1 MAGEASKRSL
11 IDHFSALKDPRQAWK
26 VIYPLPEILLLVL
39 CATLAGAEDFVEARL
54 WGVKNLDFLR
64 RFLPFKDGLPSH
76 DTLNDVIN
84 ALAPPLFKT
93 CFVTCFVT
101 WVEGLRATE
110 PDLVAIDGKT
120 SRRTHNRAKGRE
132 PLHLVSAWAARQRL
146 VLGQEATNA
155 KSNEITAIPR
165 LLERLA
171 LTGALVTLDAMGCQT
186 KIAEAIQ
193 AKGADYLIAVKD
205 NWPNLHGEIERYF
218 EAPPDSLDRHATTD
232 GDHGR
237 IEIRRHVVS
246 HDVAWLSTDCRF
258 PGEPR
263 FPGRTALS
271 RPGGHRPGRGRGRA
285 GRQDD
290 PRAPVLSLVG
300 SSRCPDLRPCGS
312 RPLGHCEPAALG
324 HGRGLPRRPRPLAH
338 GSRPREHGHR
348 QTHGHEPRPTGHPN
362 HQPQK
367 PPQARRMGP
376 RLPRNPH
383 PTGSLNFFK
392 RFPCTTSPND
402 PACPDSAALQRA

>member
-26 VIYPLPEILLLVL
+26 VIYPLPEILLLGL

-84 ALAPPLFKT
+84 ALDPPLFK
-93 CFVTCFVT
+93 TCFVT

-237 IEIRRHVVS
+237 IEVRRHVVS
-246 HDVAWLSTDCRF
+246 HDVAWLSTDHRF

-263 FPGRTALS
+263 FPGLAAIALVEAEVERGGKTTLARRYYLSSALLDAPTFARAVRAHWGIENRRHWVMDVVFHDDLARLRT
-271 RPGGHRPGRGRGRA
+271 
-285 GRQDD
+285 
-290 PRAPVLSLVG
+290 
-300 SSRCPDLRPCGS
+300 
-312 RPLGHCEPAALG
+312 G
-324 HGRGLPRRPRPLAH
+324 HGPENMAIVKHMAMNLVQQATPTTSLKNRRKLA
-338 GSRPREHGHR
+338 GWDPGYLETLIR
-348 QTHGHEPRPTGHPN
+348 QT
-362 HQPQK
+362 
-367 PPQARRMGP
+367 A
-376 RLPRNPH
+376 
-383 PTGSLNFFK
+383 
-392 RFPCTTSPND
+392 
-402 PACPDSAALQRA
+402 